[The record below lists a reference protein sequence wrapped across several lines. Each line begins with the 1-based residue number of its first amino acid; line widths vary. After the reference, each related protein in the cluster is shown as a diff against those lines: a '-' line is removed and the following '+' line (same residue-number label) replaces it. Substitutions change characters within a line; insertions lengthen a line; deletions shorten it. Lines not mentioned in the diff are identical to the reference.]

1 MPSRAFPS
9 RDTALIVL
17 IVLMLLVPLAIGLF
31 GKLLG

>member
-1 MPSRAFPS
+1 MNSRSFPS
-9 RDTALIVL
+9 VDTALIAL